1 MLILARERFFFV
13 ETAKVHFYPRAMA
26 GYELSGTVKEILDI
40 QTFQSGFTKR
50 EFVVTTED
58 GKYSNDIKFETVRDK
73 TALLD
78 GISKGDTVNVTF
90 DVRGNEY
97 NGRYYVNLNA
107 WKVTGGAGG
116 GGGGGAAAPAAAAAA
131 AEPIDEMPPGY
142 GQEDEDDIPF

>member
-1 MLILARERFFFV
+1 
-13 ETAKVHFYPRAMA
+13 MA
-26 GYELSGTVKEILDI
+26 GYELSGTVKEILDL

-73 TALLD
+73 TSLLD
-78 GISKGDTVNVTF
+78 SISKGDTVNVAF
-90 DVRGNEY
+90 DILGNEY

-107 WKVTGGAGG
+107 WKVTGGGG
-116 GGGGGAAAPAAAAAA
+116 GAAPAAAAATD
-131 AEPIDEMPPGY
+131 PIDEMPPGY

>member
-1 MLILARERFFFV
+1 
-13 ETAKVHFYPRAMA
+13 MA
-26 GYELSGTVKEILDI
+26 GYELSGTVKEILDL

-73 TALLD
+73 TSLLD

-107 WKVTGGAGG
+107 WKVTGGGG
-116 GGGGGAAAPAAAAAA
+116 GGGAAPAAAAAS

>member
-1 MLILARERFFFV
+1 
-13 ETAKVHFYPRAMA
+13 MA
-26 GYELSGTVKEILDI
+26 GYELKGTVKEILDL

-73 TALLD
+73 TSLLD
-78 GISKGDTVNVTF
+78 GLSKGDSVNVAF
-90 DVRGNEY
+90 DIRGNEY

-107 WKVTGGAGG
+107 WKIGKEGGAGG
-116 GGGGGAAAPAAAAAA
+116 GAPAPEAAG
-131 AEPIDEMPPGY
+131 PMDEMPPGY